1 MRIDLVKE
9 WLSSEGY
16 RYDVDNDG
24 DIHFKFEGKNMYFI
38 ADEDDE
44 MYFRL
49 LMPNVYDVENNRVKV
64 LEACN
69 TITSEYKVV
78 KAFLVKDS
86 LFLSIE
92 MFVDSTPEVGDF
104 FERCCNILLSAYKR
118 GAQEIFS
125 ED

>member
-1 MRIDLVKE
+1 MRVDLIKE

-16 RYDVDNDG
+16 RYEIDDDG
-24 DIHFKFEGKNMYFI
+24 DVHFKFQGKNMYFI
-38 ADEDDE
+38 ADSDDE

-104 FERCCNILLSAYKR
+104 FERCCNILLAAYQR
-118 GAQEIFS
+118 GAQEIFN
-125 ED
+125 

>member
-86 LFLSIE
+86 L
-92 MFVDSTPEVGDF
+92 T
-104 FERCCNILLSAYKR
+104 
-118 GAQEIFS
+118 
-125 ED
+125 